1 MADQENVQ
9 AKSSSKVRIDFSK
22 PFEVN
27 GTNFCS
33 RMENLLGPR
42 PKLADIA
49 KCAAKLIFSDRELM
63 KYCFGS
69 RYNRANDRPS
79 YPDEEKLDTWKK
91 LLRHVVINLT
101 HEQLRTCFNA
111 VNSIGR
117 MRKAEKN
124 RKRTIAELRNQLKEL
139 KEGTSR
145 KKNTQECIS
154 ESEIS
159 DC

>member
-1 MADQENVQ
+1 MGDQENVQ
-9 AKSSSKVRIDFSK
+9 ANQKSSKVRIDFSK

-33 RMENLLGPR
+33 RMENILGPR

-49 KCAAKLIFSDRELM
+49 KCAAKLIFSEREIL

-79 YPDEEKLDTWKK
+79 YPDEEKLDTWEK
-91 LLRHVVINLT
+91 LLRQVVMNLT

-111 VNSIGR
+111 VNSI
-117 MRKAEKN
+117 ANAALVE
-124 RKRTIAELRNQLKEL
+124 
-139 KEGTSR
+139 
-145 KKNTQECIS
+145 
-154 ESEIS
+154 
-159 DC
+159 